1 MEFEER
7 NEDDEDREGV
17 TSFSRFSPSFSWS
30 VLSRPSR
37 RLSPIEVVLRIGPF
51 PLELCRSRIFTLSF
65 GTQPFLPDDSDCTR
79 THPLV
84 IVGSTS
90 LKTSPGAHVSSLP
103 YSARNPIVQTMIAF
117 VVNASAPGPFF
128 FVRRGEPAVP
138 HDDAGVD
145 APLVAT
151 VVNVVPAPDDAADDE
166 DEDVFMS
173 SPAAESTPDDARSTL
188 NAGCAIFLTLGMCCT
203 LNGPDTVS
211 VDAFSYA
218 MVGPCISIAPASL
231 VLFLPFPPVLFYMQ
245 KKNHQDQPSLSS
257 ITDSPS
263 CTSNVNINT
272 LCCPA

>member
-7 NEDDEDREGV
+7 HEDDGDMEGV
-17 TSFSRFSPSFSWS
+17 TSFSLFPPSSSFCT
-30 VLSRPSR
+30 LF
-37 RLSPIEVVLRIGPF
+37 LSPAEAVFPMGPF
-51 PLELCRSRIFTLSF
+51 PFELCRSRIFTLSF
-65 GTQPFLPDDSDCTR
+65 GTHPFLPDDNDCTR

-84 IVGSTS
+84 IVGSTN
-90 LKTSPGAHVSSLP
+90 LKTSPGAHVSSFP
-103 YSARNPIVQTMIAF
+103 YSARNPSVQTMMALA
-117 VVNASAPGPFF
+117 VNATAPVPFLL
-128 FVRRGEPAVP
+128 VRLDGSAVP
-138 HDDAGVD
+138 LDDDTGVEP
-145 APLVAT
+145 PLVAM
-151 VVNVVPAPDDAADDE
+151 VVNVVLAPDEAEEDDE
-166 DEDVFMS
+166 EDVFMS
-173 SPAAESTPDDARSTL
+173 SPATETAPDDPEGPL